1 MKEHIYQVLASQRR
15 KLGISQQE
23 LAIRAGLR
31 REKLNRIESKGEN
44 IGFEELCRLLDAAGL
59 EFNLREK
66 APSARQPFSKAD
78 RSASADSA
86 RRLVPQDF
94 HKASFIDGSKAKIL
108 DWGKLPR

>member
-1 MKEHIYQVLASQRR
+1 MKEHIYQVIVSQRR

-31 REKLNRIESKGEN
+31 REKLNRLESKGEN
-44 IGFEELCRLLDAAGL
+44 IGFDELCRLLDAAGL
-59 EFNLREK
+59 EFDVREK
-66 APSARQPFSKAD
+66 DRSARPSFSSAD
-78 RSASADSA
+78 QSASADSA

-94 HKASFIDGSKAKIL
+94 HKASFIDGSKAQIL